1 MNAGRDDA
9 AAQGGEASAAAARGG
24 AGPRRPNR
32 RTFWDKSTN
41 KGKVQQA
48 YRVEWAPL
56 ERICPRVAGR
66 DAASAPGGEDSAAI
80 RDQRKIGPLFGVAP
94 AFPLE
99 QSHPM

>member
-56 ERICPRVAGR
+56 AGR